1 MNTPGTASIAVP
13 GVLYKYKKCIYIC
26 HGSVKSLIFV
36 IHLHY
41 SCMMN
46 DNHILIVED
55 DLTFAMM
62 LRTWLAKKGFHVDT
76 VSRVSDA
83 VKLLSGDDGGTV
95 GLVLSDMRLP
105 DRDGI
110 FLLQWLRKWNRA
122 VPFIMM
128 TSYAEVQNA
137 VLAMKSGASDYIAK
151 PVQPDV
157 LLQKINDALAGGGC
171 DVAVAAHERPV
182 MPKQG
187 KTVVPAEDTDSSAS
201 SGSAAPPRYLRGT
214 SEAAR
219 QLYGYVDLVAP
230 TPMSVLILGASG
242 TGKEYVARSI
252 HVQSRRAGRP
262 FVAMDCGAIPRD
274 VAASEFFGHV
284 KGAFTGA
291 VADKRG
297 AFVEADGGTLFL
309 DEVGN
314 LSYDVQVQLLRA
326 IQEHRVRP
334 VGSAREVEVDF
345 RLVCA
350 TNENLAEAVAR
361 GTFREDLYHRINE
374 FSIVMPE
381 LKDRGADLFLFAD
394 LFLRQANHELDRDIV
409 GFDAKA
415 SEMIASYSWPG
426 NLRELK
432 NVVKRAVLLAR
443 SGYITA
449 ADLAPSLSPAGILH
463 ILPLRDDGDEK
474 SRIVAALRS
483 TGGNKSRAAQ
493 LLGIDRKTLYN
504 KIEKYGITQ

>member
-1 MNTPGTASIAVP
+1 MTKN
-13 GVLYKYKKCIYIC
+13 
-26 HGSVKSLIFV
+26 
-36 IHLHY
+36 
-41 SCMMN
+41 
-46 DNHILIVED
+46 NHILIVED
-55 DLTFAMM
+55 DLTFAVM
-62 LRTWLAKKGFHVDT
+62 LRTWLGKKGFRVDT
-76 VSRVSDA
+76 VSRVGDA
-83 VKLLSGDDGGTV
+83 VKLLSGDGGSSV
-95 GLVLSDMRLP
+95 GLILSDMRLP
-105 DRDGI
+105 DRDGL
-110 FLLQWLRKWNRA
+110 FLLQWLRKSRSG
-122 VPFIMM
+122 VPFIVM

-137 VLAMKSGASDYIAK
+137 VLAMKSGATDYISK

-157 LLQKINDALAGGGC
+157 LLQKINDALAEAGR
-171 DVAVAAHERPV
+171 DAAVAVSE
-182 MPKQG
+182 
-187 KTVVPAEDTDSSAS
+187 AE
-201 SGSAAPPRYLRGT
+201 AAPPRYLRGT

-219 QLYGYVDLVAP
+219 QLYSYVDLVAP

-252 HVQSRRAGRP
+252 HDQSRRADRP
-262 FVAMDCGAIPRD
+262 FVAIDCGAIPKD

-297 AFVEADGGTLFL
+297 AFVEAAGGTLFL

-314 LSYDVQVQLLRA
+314 LGYDVQVQLLRA

-350 TNENLAEAVAR
+350 TNENLSEAVAR

-374 FSIVMPE
+374 FTIQMPE

-394 LFLRQANHELDRDIV
+394 LFLRQANSELDRDIA

-415 SEMIASYSWPG
+415 SEMLAAYSWPG

-432 NVVKRAVLLAR
+432 NVVKRAVLLAHSR
-443 SGYITA
+443 YITV
-449 ADLAPSLSPAGILH
+449 ADVAPSLSAATTQQVVQ
-463 ILPLRDDGDEK
+463 PLYDANDEQ

-483 TGGNKSRAAQ
+483 SGGNKSRAAQ

-504 KIEKYGITQ
+504 KIDKYGISC